1 MAKILVADDEEDVGI
16 IVAERLRDGG
26 HQVEWVPDGTT
37 ALAKIEEGGFDLA
50 ILDIRMPGADGY
62 VVCASIKNSPK
73 WGKIPVLLMS
83 AFEKEQKNWQK
94 SKADAFLAKPFETN
108 RLVGAVEKL
117 LRLNGAKS

>member
-83 AFEKEQKNWQK
+83 AFEKEQ
-94 SKADAFLAKPFETN
+94 
-108 RLVGAVEKL
+108 
-117 LRLNGAKS
+117 